1 MSQGPDGTSRE
12 RRGFARHA
20 VNSEA
25 TVFLVDLRAV
35 IKGRIVDV
43 SLGGCRIRSQER
55 FPLGIYRRVEVE
67 FALDGLPFRLA
78 GVVQTLHDRYTI
90 GIRLLDLSDRKR
102 EQLAAL
108 MEELDAA
115 ERLESG
121 GDEGPRAEVPQ
132 A

>member
-20 VNSEA
+20 VDSEA
-25 TVFLVDLRAV
+25 TVFLVDLRAL
-35 IKGRIVDV
+35 IKGRLVDV
-43 SLGGCRIRSQER
+43 SLGGCRIRSQEK

-67 FALDGLPFRLA
+67 FVLDRLPFRLA

-108 MEELDAA
+108 MEELSEA
-115 ERLESG
+115 ERPESG
-121 GDEGPRAEVPQ
+121 GDEGPRAETPS